1 MYRDRRTFRV
11 SEDHGLVGDPLS
23 GAGSDL
29 FWRESGSGIVEDPE
43 LASLLSRRARLKAE
57 LKIIQG
63 APLFEVAIAQQSI
76 RVLNDQIRDREKRLE
91 LSDG

>member
-11 SEDHGLVGDPLS
+11 SKNHGLVGDPLP

-43 LASLLSRRARLKAE
+43 LVSLLSRRDRLKVE

-63 APLFEVAIAQQSI
+63 APLFEVAIAQQSL
-76 RVLNDQIRDREKRLE
+76 RVLNDQIREREKRLE